1 VSTVTSRRPT
11 PINRRET
18 LQGILIMLAIAA
30 LALVARLPA
39 Q

>member
-1 VSTVTSRRPT
+1 MSDVTSRRPKQ
-11 PINRRET
+11 IDRRET

>member
-1 VSTVTSRRPT
+1 VSNVTSRRPT
-11 PINRRET
+11 PMNRRET

-30 LALVARLPA
+30 LALIARLPA

>member
-1 VSTVTSRRPT
+1 VTTRRRT
-11 PINRRET
+11 PIDRRET
-18 LQGILIMLAIAA
+18 IQGILIMLALAA